1 LLGFLAS
8 LHREKGDR
16 EKAIDIL
23 KKMISLNPENDQFY
37 FTLGAVYDEAK
48 DKQNCI
54 THMEKAIKLN
64 PKNAAALNYLGY
76 TWAEQGVRLDEAEKL
91 IRQALQVE
99 PNDGFYI
106 DSLGWVFY
114 QRGEYAKAVQQLER
128 AAELVGQ
135 DPTVNEHLGD
145 AYDKVGRTMD
155 AARAYREALA
165 HAKEESQI
173 QRLRTK
179 IDTLD
184 GDKKTTTGEI

>member
-1 LLGFLAS
+1 
-8 LHREKGDR
+8 
-16 EKAIDIL
+16 
-23 KKMISLNPENDQFY
+23 MISLDPENDQFY
-37 FTLGAVYDEAK
+37 FTLGAVYDEVK

-54 THMEKAIKLN
+54 TNMEQAIKLN

-155 AARAYREALA
+155 AARAYYEALT
-165 HAKEESQI
+165 HAKEEGQI

-179 IDTLD
+179 IDTLAN
-184 GDKKTTTGEI
+184 DKKATSDGI